1 VVRWAKSPRAEA
13 FALTLVKEVRHNDQT
28 GMSPVWPTE
37 VEEMMVD
44 RKWLAAI
51 SITSV
56 VFATAAGTVR
66 AELNPASDLA
76 SKDAGASELAAKD
89 GGAFELAA
97 KDGGAFELATKDGG
111 AFELAA
117 KDGGAFELSAKD
129 SGAFELSAKDGGI
142 VELGARE
149 GGGGGWLK

>member
-1 VVRWAKSPRAEA
+1 VRWAKSPRAEA
-13 FALTLVKEVRHNDQT
+13 LALTLVKDVRHNDQT
-28 GMSPVWPTE
+28 GVSPVWPTE

-66 AELNPASDLA
+66 AELLTASDLA
-76 SKDAGASELAAKD
+76 AKDAGAFELADKKDGGAFELADKKDGGAFELADKKDGGAFELADKKD

-97 KDGGAFELATKDGG
+97 KDGG
-111 AFELAA
+111 
-117 KDGGAFELSAKD
+117 
-129 SGAFELSAKDGGI
+129 I
-142 VELGARE
+142 VELGRE
-149 GGGGGWLK
+149 GGGGGGWLK